1 MLHTVW
7 YVVIAFF
14 WTGFFVL
21 EGFDFGV
28 GVLHTIVGRTDLERR
43 VAINAIGPFWDGN
56 EVWLIIAGAST
67 FAAFPGWY
75 ATMFSSLYLALLLIL
90 AALMARGVSFEYRGK
105 LEDPRWSAGWTWA
118 LTLGSA
124 LAPLLLGVGLGDLLV
139 GLPINQHHDFTGNF
153 GDLLTGYGLFTGLT
167 LLGLSVLHGAT
178 FLGLKTTGAVHE
190 RARHVALRF
199 GWVAIA
205 LVIAFSIWT
214 QQLVSNRIVPDPVES
229 IGIVA
234 VLAAVWLVSLGYE
247 GAAFGASA
255 LAMGGTVASL
265 FINLY
270 PNVMVSSTNTAYNL
284 TVSNSSSGHYALTVM
299 TIVAAIF
306 VPVILVY
313 QGWSYHV
320 FRARVAGP
328 PTPGAASPAG
338 AGGEGAAGASAADL
352 AAP

>member
-7 YVVIAFF
+7 FAIIAFF

-28 GVLHTIVGRTDLERR
+28 GVLHTIVGRSETERR

-56 EVWLIIAGAST
+56 EVWLIIAGASM
-67 FAAFPGWY
+67 FAAFPAWY

-105 LEDPRWSAGWTWA
+105 SSDPRWGAGWRWA

-124 LAPLLLGVGLGDLLV
+124 LLPLLFGIGLGDLLA
-139 GLPINQHHDFTGNF
+139 GLPINQSHDFTGNF
-153 GDLLTGYGLFTGLT
+153 GDLFTGFGIFTGVT
-167 LLGLSVLHGAT
+167 LLGLCVLHGAT
-178 FLGLKTTGAVHE
+178 FLALKTAGAVQE
-190 RARHVALRF
+190 RSRRVAMRF

-214 QQLVSNRIVPDPVES
+214 QQLTSDRVVPNPLESLAIVGV
-229 IGIVA
+229 I
-234 VLAAVWLVSLGYE
+234 AAVWLVSLRQE
-247 GAAFGASA
+247 GAAFAASA
-255 LAMGGTVASL
+255 LAMGATVASL
-265 FINLY
+265 FSSLY
-270 PNVMVSSTNTAYNL
+270 PKVMVSSTNAAYSLTAA
-284 TVSNSSSGHYALTVM
+284 NSSSGHYALTVM

-306 VPVILVY
+306 IPLILIY

-320 FRARVAGP
+320 FRARVGAPRSTTEAALEP
-328 PTPGAASPAG
+328 PATSRRQ
-338 AGGEGAAGASAADL
+338 ES
-352 AAP
+352 

>member
-7 YVVIAFF
+7 FVIIAFF

-28 GVLHTIVGRTDLERR
+28 GVLHTIVGRTDIERR
-43 VAINAIGPFWDGN
+43 VAINSIGPFWDGN
-56 EVWLIIAGAST
+56 EVWLIIAGASM

-75 ATMFSSLYLALLLIL
+75 ATMFSALYLALLLIL

-105 LEDPRWSAGWTWA
+105 LADPRWGRGWTWA

-124 LAPLLLGVGLGDLLV
+124 LIPLLLGIGLGDLLQ
-139 GLPINQHHDFTGNF
+139 GLPINQHHDYTGNF
-153 GDLLTGYGLFTGLT
+153 GDLFTGYGIFTGLT
-167 LLGLSVLHGAT
+167 LLGVSVLHGAT

-205 LVIAFSIWT
+205 LVVAFSIWT
-214 QQLVSNRIVPDPVES
+214 QAVHSTRVVPDPLES
-229 IGIVA
+229 LAIVA
-234 VLAAVWLVSLGYE
+234 VLAAVWLVSLGHE
-247 GAAFGASA
+247 GAAFTASA
-255 LAMGGTVASL
+255 LAMGGIMASL
-265 FINLY
+265 FSNLY
-270 PNVMVSSTNTAYNL
+270 PKVMVSSTNAAYSLTA
-284 TVSNSSSGHYALTVM
+284 SNSSSGHYALTVM

-306 VPVILVY
+306 VPVILIY

-320 FRARVAGP
+320 FRARLGAP
-328 PTPGAASPAG
+328 RAASGSGPVVPD
-338 AGGEGAAGASAADL
+338 GGAGASSGDL
-352 AAP
+352 ATP

>member
-1 MLHTVW
+1 VLHTVW
-7 YVVIAFF
+7 YVIIAFF

-28 GVLHTIVGRTDLERR
+28 GVLHAIVGRTDLERR

-56 EVWLIIAGAST
+56 EVWLIIAGASM

-105 LEDPRWSAGWTWA
+105 VQDPRWAAGWTWA

-139 GLPINQHHDFTGNF
+139 GLPISQHHEFTGNF
-153 GDLLTGYGLFTGLT
+153 GDLLTGYGIFTGLT
-167 LLGLSVLHGAT
+167 LLGLSLLHGAT
-178 FLGLKTTGAVHE
+178 FLGMKTTGAVHE
-190 RARHVALRF
+190 RSRHVALRF

-214 QQLVSNRIVPDPVES
+214 QQLVSNRIVPDPIES

-270 PNVMVSSTNTAYNL
+270 PKVMVSSTNAAFSLTA
-284 TVSNSSSGHYALTVM
+284 SNSSSAHYALTVM

-306 VPVILVY
+306 VPVILLY
-313 QGWSYHV
+313 QGWSYYV
-320 FRARVAGP
+320 FRARVGGP
-328 PTPGAASPAG
+328 RTPSAPKPAVEG
-338 AGGEGAAGASAADL
+338 DGGTGASAADL
-352 AAP
+352 ATP

>member
-7 YVVIAFF
+7 FVIIAFF

-28 GVLHTIVGRTDLERR
+28 GVLHTIVGRTETERR

-56 EVWLIIAGAST
+56 EVWLIIAGASM

-105 LEDPRWSAGWTWA
+105 VSDARWGNAWTWA
-118 LTLGSA
+118 MTLGSA
-124 LAPLLLGVGLGDLLV
+124 LAPLLIGIGLGDLLV
-139 GLPINQHHDFTGNF
+139 GLPINANHNYTGNF
-153 GDLLTGYGLFTGLT
+153 FDLLTGYGIFTGLT

-178 FLGLKTTGAVHE
+178 FLGLKTTGAVHD
-190 RARHVALRF
+190 RSRRVAMRF

-205 LVIAFSIWT
+205 LVIAFTVWT
-214 QQLVSNRIVPDPVES
+214 QLLHTTRIVPDPLES
-229 IGIVA
+229 LAIVS
-234 VLAAVWLVSLGYE
+234 VIAAVWLVSLGYE
-247 GAAFGASA
+247 IFAFTASA
-255 LAMGGTVASL
+255 LAMGATLATL
-265 FINLY
+265 FSNLY
-270 PNVMVSSTNTAYNL
+270 PKVMISSTNAAYSLTAA
-284 TVSNSSSGHYALTVM
+284 NSSSGHYALTVM

-306 VPVILVY
+306 VPVILIY

-320 FRARVAGP
+320 FRARVSGP
-328 PTPGAASPAG
+328 PAPGVAEPAAGSD
-338 AGGEGAAGASAADL
+338 GGAGASAADL
-352 AAP
+352 ATP